1 MAVFH
6 AVVVF
11 GACVCEPPPPQSEM
25 ERAGLTGRG
34 GGGGAR
40 RVWRGAGARVGAA
53 LSQDCQERALWLPR
67 GTVVRSAYACLG
79 VALTVPWCLQEWFP
93 SISAT
98 IGDWYPERNV
108 FQIGMALAS
117 GPRFALVVGGYWIMR
132 HGLQQRRRSN
142 ALNVAALLVGLI
154 RTVRHVPMLE

>member
-1 MAVFH
+1 
-6 AVVVF
+6 
-11 GACVCEPPPPQSEM
+11 
-25 ERAGLTGRG
+25 
-34 GGGGAR
+34 
-40 RVWRGAGARVGAA
+40 
-53 LSQDCQERALWLPR
+53 
-67 GTVVRSAYACLG
+67 VVRSAYACLG